1 MLFET
6 LFPNLIFAL
15 LFLTV
20 IAFFWSSEGKLSS
33 QVTESGNGLTMVRN
47 QIYLPDLGVLLS
59 NVLLGIFLLY
69 RWFESGHPP
78 MSNLYESLLFLTWS
92 LLLFYLLGKTSG
104 VREKG
109 SSENLIPPSGAG
121 AFELKQN
128 SSEPFRADLGFNR
141 TIGMILLSC
150 ALFTYTFA
158 TWRLPSEMQTVTP
171 LVPALQSNWL
181 LMHVSIMLLSYAAL
195 LGGSLISIT
204 YLVLDFVLNRMR
216 ETETP
221 EASQVD
227 PTRKTNS
234 SSIAKTYALGGETSA
249 SLNETQSNQTGGAIS
264 ALLVNLD
271 NFSYRSLAFAF
282 PMLTLGIIS
291 GAVWA
296 NEAWGSYWSWD
307 PKETWAL
314 ITWFIFAIYLHVR
327 INKGWVGQKAAL
339 VATLGFFMVWVCY
352 LGVNLLGKGLHSY
365 GWWN

>member
-1 MLFET
+1 MVVSARSL
-6 LFPNLIFAL
+6 
-15 LFLTV
+15 
-20 IAFFWSSEGKLSS
+20 K
-33 QVTESGNGLTMVRN
+33 TESETTSSFWAFAARRVP
-47 QIYLPDLGVLLS
+47 QFYLPDVGVFLSNILLS
-59 NVLLGIFLLY
+59 IFLLY

-92 LLLFYLLGKTSG
+92 LLLFYLVGKTSG
-104 VREKG
+104 GLDPRAQKNTVDTNYDLA
-109 SSENLIPPSGAG
+109 S
-121 AFELKQN
+121 
-128 SSEPFRADLGFNR
+128 PFVSVQSDLGLNR
-141 TIGMILLSC
+141 TIGMILLST

-158 TWRLPSEMQTVTP
+158 TWRLPSEMQAVTP

-204 YLVLDFVLNRMR
+204 YLVLHFVLERSHDQ
-216 ETETP
+216 T
-221 EASQVD
+221 
-227 PTRKTNS
+227 S
-234 SSIAKTYALGGETSA
+234 SSRSETSFQGPEISENA
-249 SLNETQSNQTGGAIS
+249 NEGGIPN
-264 ALLVNLD
+264 LLVHLD

-327 INKGWVGQKAAL
+327 INKGWVGKKAAL
-339 VATLGFFMVWVCY
+339 VATFGFFMVWVCY

-365 GWWN
+365 GWWNS

>member
-15 LFLTV
+15 LFCTV
-20 IAFFWSSEGKLSS
+20 VSFFWSPQILVPSQSS
-33 QVTESGNGLTMVRN
+33 NTLVFGFSPL
-47 QIYLPDLGVLLS
+47 YLPDVGVFLSNILLS
-59 NVLLGIFLLY
+59 IFLLY

-78 MSNLYESLLFLTWS
+78 MSNLYESLLFLTWGF
-92 LLLFYLLGKTSG
+92 LVFYLVGKTSLS
-104 VREKG
+104 KG
-109 SSENLIPPSGAG
+109 QNTESEIP
-121 AFELKQN
+121 N
-128 SSEPFRADLGFNR
+128 STNSLVQPTSNFGFQR
-141 TIGMILLSC
+141 TLGMILLST

-204 YLVLDFVLNRMR
+204 YLVLDFVSER
-216 ETETP
+216 
-221 EASQVD
+221 S
-227 PTRKTNS
+227 KNS
-234 SSIAKTYALGGETSA
+234 SLDPVLSE
-249 SLNETQSNQTGGAIS
+249 LNESENKKAGGAIPE
-264 ALLVNLD
+264 LLINLD
-271 NFSYRSLAFAF
+271 NLSYRSLAFAF

-327 INKGWVGQKAAL
+327 INKGWIGQKAAL
-339 VATLGFFMVWVCY
+339 VATLGFFMVWICY

-365 GWWN
+365 GFWES

>member
-15 LFLTV
+15 LFCTV
-20 IAFFWSSEGKLSS
+20 VLFFWSPQILVPSQSS
-33 QVTESGNGLTMVRN
+33 NTLFFGFSPF
-47 QIYLPDLGVLLS
+47 YLPDVGVFLSNILLS
-59 NVLLGIFLLY
+59 IFLLY

-78 MSNLYESLLFLTWS
+78 MSNLYESLLFLTWGF
-92 LLLFYLLGKTSG
+92 LVFYLVGKTSLS
-104 VREKG
+104 KG
-109 SSENLIPPSGAG
+109 QNTESEIL
-121 AFELKQN
+121 N
-128 SSEPFRADLGFNR
+128 STNSLVQPTSNFGFQR
-141 TIGMILLSC
+141 TLGMILLST

-204 YLVLDFVLNRMR
+204 YLVLDFVSER
-216 ETETP
+216 
-221 EASQVD
+221 S
-227 PTRKTNS
+227 KNS
-234 SSIAKTYALGGETSA
+234 SIDPVLSQ
-249 SLNETQSNQTGGAIS
+249 LNESENKKAGGAIPE
-264 ALLVNLD
+264 LLINLD
-271 NFSYRSLAFAF
+271 NLSYRSLAFAF

-327 INKGWVGQKAAL
+327 INKGWIGQKAAL
-339 VATLGFFMVWVCY
+339 VATLGFFMVWICY

-365 GWWN
+365 GFWES